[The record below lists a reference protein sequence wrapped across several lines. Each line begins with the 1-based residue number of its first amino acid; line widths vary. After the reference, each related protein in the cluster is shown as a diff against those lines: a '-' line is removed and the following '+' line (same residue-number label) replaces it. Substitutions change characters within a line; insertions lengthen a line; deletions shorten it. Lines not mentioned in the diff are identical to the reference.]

1 MKVAIFRVDRDYI
14 LLPLTETAGEA
25 RAVVW
30 PGVQA
35 RHRSMHYLVLP
46 GGARTKPQR
55 HADSEAVYYVI
66 RGEGKV
72 DDLDDGS
79 SHAVGPGSVIFI
91 TPRNGY
97 RIAAA
102 SGSEL
107 VFIGGP
113 CPPDPALYAGE
124 PTRGAPI
131 RDRDAAGSPTEESR

>member
-1 MKVAIFRVDRDYI
+1 MKVEIFRVDRDYV
-14 LLPLTETAGEA
+14 LLPLAEGAGEV

-46 GGARTKPQR
+46 GGARTRPQR

-79 SHAVGPGSVIFI
+79 SHAVGPGSVVFI

-102 SGSEL
+102 PRSEL
-107 VFIGGP
+107 VCIGGP
-113 CPPDPALYAGE
+113 CPPDPALYGGVA
-124 PTRGAPI
+124 
-131 RDRDAAGSPTEESR
+131 